1 MKKNRKYILLIIV
14 IIIIV
19 LLSFI
24 MIITKNKKTVCTS
37 INNKIELS
45 TRGNKLYVIGNY
57 NIDPK
62 EEEIIDDLLE
72 RYPDSIS
79 YDKDNNTLKY
89 YFIYDS
95 SNQEL
100 LNFMN
105 IDYLLDANYKKVK
118 SNLESKNYKCE

>member
-1 MKKNRKYILLIIV
+1 MKKNKKYILIIIIV
-14 IIIIV
+14 IIVI
-19 LLSFI
+19 LSFV
-24 MIITKNKKTVCTS
+24 MIVTRNKKTVCTS
-37 INNKIELS
+37 VNNQIELS

-62 EEEIIDDLLE
+62 EEIIDNLLE